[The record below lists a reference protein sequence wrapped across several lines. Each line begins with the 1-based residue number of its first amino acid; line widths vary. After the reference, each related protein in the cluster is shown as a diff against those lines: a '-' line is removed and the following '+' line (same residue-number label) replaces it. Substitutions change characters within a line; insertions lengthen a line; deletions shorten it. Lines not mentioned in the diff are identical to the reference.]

1 MLKRLKKL
9 KEKHKNRRHVIR
21 NTPSAFDKAILSWV
35 APETIQHERGTIWKV
50 FMGIIVIGIVVWGLL
65 NNAWT
70 MSLAVAAV
78 AIVHYLAHLEHPKD
92 VEVVISKIGIKV
104 GARKYPYSRIRAF
117 WLIYEAPYTKTLNIR
132 VEGDF
137 LGDITIQLGNQS
149 PSPVREVLMEYIP
162 ELEGQTEKLSDIF
175 LRLFKI

>member
-1 MLKRLKKL
+1 M
-9 KEKHKNRRHVIR
+9 
-21 NTPSAFDKAILSWV
+21 PSAFDEAVLSWV
-35 APETIQHERGTIWKV
+35 APEAIQHERGTIWK
-50 FMGIIVIGIVVWGLL
+50 IIMSILVVGSVVWGIM

-70 MSLAVAAV
+70 MSLAIAAV

-92 VEVVISKIGIKV
+92 VEIIISKIGIKV

-117 WLIYEAPYTKTLNIR
+117 WIIYEYPYTKSLNIR

-137 LGDITIQLGNQS
+137 FGDITIQLDKQS
-149 PSPVREVLMEYIP
+149 PSPVRAVLMEHIP
-162 ELEGQTEKLSDIF
+162 ELEGQSEKLSDVF